1 MQDIINF
8 DIFMKYLANEEKQL
22 LMTYLPSI
30 DTVRSPER
38 FFPLVKINL
47 SLLSCNLKLH
57 YFCNCLVL
65 FLNVQPQNH
74 V

>member
-8 DIFMKYLANEEKQL
+8 EIFMKYLANEEKHS
-22 LMTYLPSI
+22 LMKYLPSI

-38 FFPLVKINL
+38 FFLLVKIIL

-57 YFCNCLVL
+57 YFCNCLL